1 MEVLISI
8 ISILVMG
15 IIAWSSLYVWLKK
28 IFNLLEEY
36 IHTYEYKPKE
46 LKRKHSNIGQ
56 ANFNNILQGR
66 NNYDKYKNKDGLY
79 EPVTGKKGIELKEKG
94 E

>member
-1 MEVLISI
+1 MLEFLMITEN
-8 ISILVMG
+8 ILL
-15 IIAWSSLYVWLKK
+15 IIAIAIMLKLK
-28 IFNLLEEY
+28 TSIDNSNKEVD
-36 IHTYEYKPKE
+36 KPKE
-46 LKRKHSNIGQ
+46 FKRIHSNIGQ

-79 EPVTGKKGIELKEKG
+79 EPVTGKRGIELKEKG